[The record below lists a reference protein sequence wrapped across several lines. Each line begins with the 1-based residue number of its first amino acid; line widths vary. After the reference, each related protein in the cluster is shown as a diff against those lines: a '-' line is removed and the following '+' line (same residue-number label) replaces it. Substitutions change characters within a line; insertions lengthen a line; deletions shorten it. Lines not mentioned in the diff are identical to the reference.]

1 MSSQCSDQDCLRIK
15 KYTPTTELLVD
26 ALPFS
31 LNYLTGNAAGSI
43 AFETVGFGTFEISQQ
58 VLGMCLNVLNSY
70 RIDPVIFFTQI

>member
-1 MSSQCSDQDCLRIK
+1 
-15 KYTPTTELLVD
+15 VD

-58 VLGMCLNVLNSY
+58 VLGLFLSKC
-70 RIDPVIFFTQI
+70 RIDSIALIQV